1 MQLNRQ
7 GKWLNQFFD
16 TYYVCIILN
25 VLACWLQAKS
35 FNDHQ
40 PLRSFE
46 KKELLSSRAHFPF
59 PINVFLSFSPSFRE
73 FVSSFVFFAHCHW
86 VYILI

>member
-7 GKWLNQFFD
+7 DKWHNQFFD

-25 VLACWLQAKS
+25 VLAYWLQAS
-35 FNDHQ
+35 FNNHR

-46 KKELLSSRAHFPF
+46 KKELLSSRAYYPF
-59 PINVFLSFSPSFRE
+59 PINVFLSFSPNFRE
-73 FVSSFVFFAHCHW
+73 FVSSFAFFAHCHW
-86 VYILI
+86 VHILI